1 MPINSVQTFVK
12 TQLNGLAFPSGVTIT
27 GEDQTVTIPNLIA
40 YIAPPV
46 PGTVELDT
54 QPLCFIWGAHL
65 VEDRKEM
72 NGTNTATIG
81 TTAGF
86 RVLTYDCN
94 IWIKYI
100 LPNTQ
105 PLEDNIFPLVVD
117 SIMQKLRGIVYPV
130 SITDAI
136 TGWPSRIQLI
146 GEHFDV
152 TYGDVR
158 ETADQQLWLYEAQ
171 IIMTIKERIQQ

>member
-12 TQLNGLAFPSGVTIT
+12 GQLQNLAFPAGVTLT
-27 GEDQTVTIPNLIA
+27 GEDETVTVPNLVA

-46 PGTVELDT
+46 VGDLAAA
-54 QPLCFIWGAHL
+54 PLAFVWGAHL
-65 VEDRKEM
+65 TEDRKEM
-72 NGTNTATIG
+72 NGVNTATIG

-86 RVLTYDCN
+86 RVLTYDCM
-94 IWIKYI
+94 IYIKYI
-100 LPNTQ
+100 IPNTQ
-105 PLEDNIFPLVVD
+105 PLEDNIFPLIID
-117 SIMQKLRGIVYPV
+117 SIMQKLRGITYPV

-136 TGWPSRIQLI
+136 TGWPSTIQLI

-171 IIMTIKERIQQ
+171 ITMTVRERIQQ